1 MFRSCSTVGSLAIL
15 LPNRSKY
22 KLVLSEFEFK
32 SLGLVTCYTQ
42 ATHKQ
47 IYSIFTALRAP
58 SSLTIIPRYTHIIRT
73 APSGLNRLYEEIS
86 RTTVEFN
93 Y

>member
-22 KLVLSEFEFK
+22 KLVLSEFEFE
-32 SLGLVTCYTQ
+32 SLGLFE
-42 ATHKQ
+42 K
-47 IYSIFTALRAP
+47 I
-58 SSLTIIPRYTHIIRT
+58 SS
-73 APSGLNRLYEEIS
+73 
-86 RTTVEFN
+86 TTVEFN